1 MKTHTLHVQRGS
13 AKSLQLCPILR
24 DPMDC
29 SLTSSSVHGTYWS
42 GLPDPSPGDLSN
54 PGIEPASL
62 TSHASAGEFFT
73 TRIIKGGQSEIFSQL
88 KISKEDDKN
97 TYSRSWDDLYFKKL
111 DSPEIHFN
119 LDDCH

>member
-1 MKTHTLHVQRGS
+1 MKTHILHVQSGR
-13 AKSLQLCPILR
+13 AKSVQLRPILC

-29 SLTSSSVHGTYWS
+29 SLPGSSVHGTYWS
-42 GLPDPSPGDLSN
+42 GLPGPSPGDLSN
-54 PGIEPASL
+54 PGTEPASL

-73 TRIIKGGQSEIFSQL
+73 TRIIKGGQLGLFSQL
-88 KISKEDDKN
+88 KISKEDVKN
-97 TYSRSWDDLYFKKL
+97 TYSRSWGDLCNKKL

>member
-1 MKTHTLHVQRGS
+1 MC
-13 AKSLQLCPILR
+13 AKPFQLCSALS

-29 SLTSSSVHGTYWS
+29 SQAGSSDYRVLQARNWIRW
-42 GLPDPSPGDLSN
+42 PCPAPGDPSN
-54 PGIEPASL
+54 PGTEPASL

-73 TRIIKGGQSEIFSQL
+73 TRIIKGGQLGLFSQL
-88 KISKEDDKN
+88 KISKEDVKN
-97 TYSRSWDDLYFKKL
+97 TYSRSWGDLCNKKL